1 MDEEIRDE
9 RQPVRDKI
17 MNVEIEKEVKR
28 SFIEY
33 AMSVIIDRA
42 LPDVRDGLKP
52 VHRRILFAMH
62 EDGLTYNKPFRKSAT
77 TVGNVLGHYHPHG
90 DGAVYDTLVRL
101 AQPFSLRY
109 PLIEGHGNFGNI
121 DGDPAAAYRYTEAR
135 MAKISDEMLAD
146 IEKNVVEFMP
156 NFDNKLKEPT
166 VLPARFPNIL
176 VNGSIGIAVGMAT
189 NIPPH
194 NMTEVI
200 DGTIYLLEHPDAEL
214 SDLLQ
219 FIKGP
224 DFPTYGQIYGTAG
237 IHEAYAT
244 GRGKVMVRAKA
255 DFEEHNGKT
264 SIVVTEIPYMVNKSS
279 LVISIADLIK
289 EKRIDGITGL
299 RDESGR
305 NGMRIVIDVRRDV
318 NANILLNQLYKYTQL
333 QDTCAMNMLALV
345 NGEPK
350 VLTLKQILQHYI
362 RHQLNVVENRL
373 RFDLDKAKKRAHIV
387 EGLMIAINNID
398 EVIAI
403 IRSSKTIQDAKDALI
418 ARFNITEIQSQ
429 EIVQMPL
436 GRLSGLEIEKLVEE
450 LETLHAKI
458 EEIEG
463 ILADEVKV
471 GEIVKSELL
480 EIRRRYGD
488 ERRTKI
494 IPVENEILMED
505 LIEREDCVIT
515 ISHAGYVKRMPADT
529 YSAQRRGGKGI
540 IAMHTK
546 EEDFVENV
554 FIAHSHNYLM
564 MFSNLGKVF
573 IKKCYEIP
581 ESSKGSKGTNLI
593 NVIELAPDEK
603 ITAYVSVE
611 EFAENDYLTMITKH
625 GVIKR
630 TLLTE
635 YKNARRNGLIA
646 INLDDGDELLYVLKT
661 DGSHH
666 ITIATHNGMAVHF
679 TEDKARTIGRTA
691 RGVKAIELADGDYVV
706 GASATK
712 PDDGRQIL
720 SITENGFGK
729 RTPQEDFPLHNRGGK
744 GVICHNVSGKYG
756 KLCGIAAVSEDE
768 DVMLIT
774 DTGTIIRTKIAS
786 INTYSRTAGGVTV
799 MKVADDTT
807 IVGFTPVAP
816 EDEKDEE
823 TEDTEDT
830 SVLDSENNSDEIAQE
845 SDAEQQ
851 SISEAGEEN

>member
-1 MDEEIRDE
+1 MDEEMMNEQTNINGK
-9 RQPVRDKI
+9 DKI
-17 MNVEIEKEVKR
+17 LNTEIEKEVKR

-52 VHRRILFAMH
+52 VHRRILYAMH
-62 EDGLTYNKPFRKSAT
+62 QDGLTYNKPFRKSAT

-90 DGAVYDTLVRL
+90 DASVYDAMVRL

-109 PLIEGHGNFGNI
+109 PLVEGHGNFGNV
-121 DGDPAAAYRYTEAR
+121 DGDGAAAYRYTEAR
-135 MAKISDEMLAD
+135 MARISEEMLSD

-194 NMTEVI
+194 NLTEVI
-200 DGTIYLLEHPDAEL
+200 DGTIHLIDHPEAEL
-214 SDLLQ
+214 ADLLQ

-244 GRGKVMVRAKA
+244 GKGKVMVRAKA
-255 DFEEHNGKT
+255 TFEEHNGKT
-264 SIVVTEIPYMVNKSS
+264 SIVFTEIPYMVNKSA
-279 LVISIADLIK
+279 LVASIADLVK
-289 EKRIDGITGL
+289 EKRVEGITGL

-305 NGMRIVIDVRRDV
+305 AGMRIVVDVRRDV

-398 EVIAI
+398 EVISI
-403 IRSSKTIQDAKDALI
+403 IRASKTIQDAKEKLI
-418 ARFNITEIQSQ
+418 ERFEITEIQSQ

-450 LETLHAKI
+450 LEALHAKI
-458 EEIEG
+458 DEIEG
-463 ILADEVKV
+463 ILADEAKV
-471 GEIVKSELL
+471 CEIVKTELL
-480 EIRRRYGD
+480 EVRRRYGD
-488 ERRTKI
+488 ERRTEI

-529 YSAQRRGGKGI
+529 YTAQRRGGKGI

-581 ESSKGSKGTNLI
+581 ESSKGSKGTNLV
-593 NVIELAPDEK
+593 NVIELSPDEK
-603 ITAYVSVE
+603 ITAYISVE
-611 EFAENDYLTMITKH
+611 EFAESEYLTMITKH

-646 INLDDGDELLYVLKT
+646 INLDEGDELLYVLKT
-661 DGSHH
+661 DGEHH
-666 ITIATHNGMAVHF
+666 LTIATHDGQAVHF
-679 TEDKARTIGRTA
+679 SEEKARTIGRTA
-691 RGVKAIELADGDYVV
+691 RGVKAIELADGDWVV
-706 GASATK
+706 GATATK
-712 PDDGRQIL
+712 PDDGKQIL

-729 RTPQEDFPLHNRGGK
+729 RTVQSEFPLHNRGGK
-744 GVICHNVSGKYG
+744 GVICHNVNGKYG

-774 DTGTIIRTKIAS
+774 DSGTIIRTKIAS
-786 INTYSRTAGGVTV
+786 INTYSRSAGGVTV
-799 MKVADDTT
+799 MRVAEGTT
-807 IVGFTPVAP
+807 IVGFTAVAP
-816 EDEKDEE
+816 EEEKDEE
-823 TEDTEDT
+823 TD
-830 SVLDSENNSDEIAQE
+830 SVENTDSENTAAAEETAAPQE
-845 SDAEQQ
+845 
-851 SISEAGEEN
+851 